1 MTKWLRLLLD
11 ILLPPRCLL
20 CGKEIHSD
28 NSLCSD
34 CFTKID
40 FISRPYCKKCGR
52 PFPETVNGSYYCAE
66 CLSKRMPFRLC
77 RAAVEYNDH
86 SKKLILDFKF
96 FDHVQNK
103 MLLARWLYMA
113 GKDIFNAGVDLI
125 IPVPLHYTRMFKR
138 KYNQSAVL
146 SAGLSKLC
154 GIPVDYK
161 SLKKTR
167 HTLPQVH
174 CSGKQRLKNV
184 RNAFEVAHPENI
196 KGKRIVLI
204 DDVFTTGSTLKE
216 CAKVLKKAGAKS
228 VDALTVARVCR

>member
-52 PFPETVNGSYYCAE
+52 PFPETVNSSYYCAE

-96 FDHVQNK
+96 FDHVENK

-138 KYNQSAVL
+138 KYNQSA
-146 SAGLSKLC
+146 A
-154 GIPVDYK
+154 
-161 SLKKTR
+161 TR
-167 HTLPQVH
+167 
-174 CSGKQRLKNV
+174 
-184 RNAFEVAHPENI
+184 
-196 KGKRIVLI
+196 
-204 DDVFTTGSTLKE
+204 
-216 CAKVLKKAGAKS
+216 
-228 VDALTVARVCR
+228 CRRFIAAANNG

>member
-1 MTKWLRLLLD
+1 MKWLRFLLD

-28 NSLCSD
+28 NSLCAE
-34 CFTKID
+34 CFAKID
-40 FISRPYCKKCGR
+40 FISEPYCQKCGR
-52 PFPETVNGSYYCAE
+52 PFPITVIGSYSCAS
-66 CLSKRMPFRLC
+66 CLQCKNPFRLC

-96 FDHVQNK
+96 FDHIENK
-103 MLLARWLYMA
+103 MLLARWLYIA
-113 GKDIFNAGVDLI
+113 GKDIFQAGADLI

-146 SAGLSKLC
+146 SAALSNLC
-154 GIPVDYK
+154 GIPADYK
-161 SLKKTR
+161 SLKKR
-167 HTLPQVH
+167 HATMPQVS
-174 CSGKQRLKNV
+174 CSRKQRLKNV
-184 RNAFEVAHPENI
+184 RNAFEVANPENI
-196 KGKRIVLI
+196 RGKRVVLI